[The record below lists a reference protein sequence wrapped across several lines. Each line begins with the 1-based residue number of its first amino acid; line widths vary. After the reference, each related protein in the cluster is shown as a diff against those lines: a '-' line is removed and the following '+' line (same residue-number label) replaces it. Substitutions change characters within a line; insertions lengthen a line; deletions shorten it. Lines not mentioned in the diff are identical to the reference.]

1 MLSKTAIKIVGFEKD
16 ITLWIAETKGF
27 FAGSGIEVTF
37 DQTPNST
44 EELLGLIEGRW
55 DIAFDNGDN
64 VVAWDEGQGVDG
76 KIHDLF
82 IFMGGAREL
91 RQGLF
96 TSLGIR
102 EISALKGKTLGV
114 DAKAT
119 GFAVVLR
126 YILLRHGLLFE
137 RDYNLKELGSSRMRL
152 AELVAGNVA
161 GAMLNPRYVEDAA
174 LLTLR
179 QLAVGK
185 DYVDPFPAR
194 VGLATRQWADS
205 HRPLLVKFIRV
216 MIQSVDW
223 ILNQNNKRE
232 TIEMI
237 KIKIGRSAQQAE
249 ADYHRLFEPSTGLT
263 TRCEFA
269 PESLK
274 TILEMRRD
282 LGMIKS
288 PLPLL
293 AKYYDNGFYSDAV
306 SQMLAS

>member
-27 FAGSGIEVTF
+27 FAGSGIEVRF

-64 VVAWDEGQGVDG
+64 VVAWDEGQGADG

-82 IFMGGAREL
+82 IFMGGSREF

-102 EISALKGKTLGV
+102 EISALKGKILGV

-152 AELVAGNVA
+152 AELVAGNIA

-174 LLTLR
+174 LPTLH
-179 QLAVGK
+179 QLAIGK

-205 HRPLLVKFIRV
+205 HRPLLLKFIGA
-216 MIQSVDW
+216 MMHAVDW
-223 ILNQNNKRE
+223 ILNSKNKKE
-232 TIEMI
+232 TVEII
-237 KIKIGRSAQQAE
+237 KTRIGRTAQQAE
-249 ADYHRLFEPSTGLT
+249 ADYHRLFEPSAGLS
-263 TRCEFA
+263 TRCAFD
-269 PESLK
+269 PHSLK

-282 LGMIKS
+282 LGMIES
-288 PLPLL
+288 PLPLVE
-293 AKYYDNGFYSDAV
+293 KYYDNGFYREALSIIN
-306 SQMLAS
+306 SH